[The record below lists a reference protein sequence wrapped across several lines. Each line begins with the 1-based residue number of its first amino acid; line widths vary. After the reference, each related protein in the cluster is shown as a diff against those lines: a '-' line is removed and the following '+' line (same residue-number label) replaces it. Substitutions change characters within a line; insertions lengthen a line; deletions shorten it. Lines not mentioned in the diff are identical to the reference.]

1 MDEAEKYQQRLEA
14 IAEKRRQQE
23 EQERAKREME
33 DEKLRLQQL
42 KRKSLRAQWLME
54 GAPLSPSSLDS
65 QSRRSPLWASQEVEK
80 HRLLSQNAGFAG
92 EDEKE
97 QIAEDQTEP
106 VDMEAGDVGTVEE
119 DMKVIRTPSRREGS
133 PVLINGEG
141 DLKSGLKQHS
151 DDAPE
156 KPITTNGPSESVRV
170 EKHGQHVCHLSRT
183 KVAEGITVMRAER
196 VVITEDEEEVA
207 PREHRKSTAE
217 GGVTAEEAQVA
228 SEAST
233 ESAESET
240 GAAEERAGST
250 HEETKDEDIKVE
262 ASASTGGPLEVAPV
276 APVPV
281 YSKSQPSC
289 PPPEAPQA
297 REEEEA
303 AITPASEATDASSK
317 AQGDA
322 VATPPPPFQE
332 VPLENH
338 RTEARAAEEEP
349 LLEGAKAPDAQDEA
363 APDKKSKAKI
373 CQCCSLM

>member
-42 KRKSLRAQWLME
+42 KRKSLRDQWLME

-65 QSRRSPLWASQEVEK
+65 QSRRSPLWASQEVGK

-156 KPITTNGPSESVRV
+156 KPVTTNGPSESVTV

-196 VVITEDEEEVA
+196 VVITDDEEEVA
-207 PREHRKSTAE
+207 PREHHKSTAE

-233 ESAESET
+233 ESAERET
-240 GAAEERAGST
+240 SAVEERAGST

-262 ASASTGGPLEVAPV
+262 ASASTGGPLEVAQ
-276 APVPV
+276 VPV
-281 YSKSQPSC
+281 YSQSQPSC

-297 REEEEA
+297 PGEEEA

-322 VATPPPPFQE
+322 VATPPPFQE

-349 LLEGAKAPDAQDEA
+349 LVEGAKAPDAQEEA
-363 APDKKSKAKI
+363 AADKSKAKI